1 MNKTISLIIS
11 ALVTIFLF
19 SCSEEVS
26 IKMEYGDI
34 EQLHKQTFEP
44 IPGPRT
50 CFWRRGPVSK
60 DPYINIAYPDAGVFY
75 WNAAFTVP
83 EGAKM
88 YLEGEFPYARYMSL
102 ISYDGR
108 GSPIESLADY
118 LIIPNDNSI
127 NPFIDGSNRKNKN
140 RSYRVEIVNLP
151 PEVRRKEGVKINLQ
165 SDTGESNSDKNN
177 SNTNSL
183 NATQYGNGQQSIVYR
198 IYVPDKNRDEAGGV
212 LLPEVVLVLKNGVEL
227 RGEKACNA
235 LNSNQAPQIPLMRL
249 DCL

>member
-1 MNKTISLIIS
+1 MELGN
-11 ALVTIFLF
+11 
-19 SCSEEVS
+19 SEH
-26 IKMEYGDI
+26 MD
-34 EQLHKQTFEP
+34 KQRYEP

-88 YLEGEFPYARYMSL
+88 YLEGEFPHARYMSL

-108 GSPIESLADY
+108 GSPMESLADY
-118 LIIPNDNSI
+118 LIIPNNNST

-151 PEVRRKEGVKINLQ
+151 PEVRR
-165 SDTGESNSDKNN
+165 
-177 SNTNSL
+177 
-183 NATQYGNGQQSIVYR
+183 
-198 IYVPDKNRDEAGGV
+198 
-212 LLPEVVLVLKNGVEL
+212 
-227 RGEKACNA
+227 
-235 LNSNQAPQIPLMRL
+235 
-249 DCL
+249 